1 MYKNQNIEAVVA
13 VGHDGSVQIV
23 SNINR
28 KFILESVWEEAYN
41 KYVQIYKDKTV
52 SEHKATDLIY
62 ELRIFKTEIR

>member
-1 MYKNQNIEAVVA
+1 M
-13 VGHDGSVQIV
+13 
-23 SNINR
+23 
-28 KFILESVWEEAYN
+28 LESVWEEAHN